1 MRRLGIHSFVWTGGQ
16 TQDGLEMALR
26 KSAEH
31 GYRTIEFA
39 YLRPEKFDLDRLAK
53 LSQALD
59 VEIGVTM
66 GLPLDKDVSS
76 DEPAVVE
83 AGVAMLADAVSAVRD
98 IGGNKLGGIL
108 YSAHTKY
115 NRQPT
120 KRGWDNSVAAIARTA
135 DYAEQCSVDLVLEVV
150 NRFET
155 NLLNTTAQGL
165 EFISD
170 NRLRSCSASSR
181 YVPHEY

>member
-1 MRRLGIHSFVWTGGQ
+1 M
-16 TQDGLEMALR
+16 
-26 KSAEH
+26 
-31 GYRTIEFA
+31 
-39 YLRPEKFDLDRLAK
+39 
-53 LSQALD
+53 
-59 VEIGVTM
+59 
-66 GLPLDKDVSS
+66 
-76 DEPAVVE
+76 
-83 AGVAMLADAVSAVRD
+83 AMLADAVSAVRD

-165 EFISD
+165 NSSPKPAPIMFGFISI
-170 NRLRSCSASSR
+170 RST
-181 YVPHEY
+181 